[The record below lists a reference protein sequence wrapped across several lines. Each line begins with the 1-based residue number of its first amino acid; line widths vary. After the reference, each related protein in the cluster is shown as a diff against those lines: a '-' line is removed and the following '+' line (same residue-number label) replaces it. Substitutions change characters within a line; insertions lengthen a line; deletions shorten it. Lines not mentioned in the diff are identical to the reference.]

1 MSSIK
6 FGEIYFKKGSTR
18 GKSSRSSD
26 GHYVVVLGIDEK
38 ANTVLYQTLESGLD
52 KVFSFP
58 HALKPAF
65 IDVDAVSFLNY
76 RKYQNLLHK
85 DTCIMM
91 YYGVDIESLPVF
103 LSPRYKK
110 CGVLSEHNKKALMV
124 SLIPARRYR
133 LSNAESLLISHAYQN
148 LR

>member
-1 MSSIK
+1 MLPIK
-6 FGEIYFKKGSTR
+6 CGEIYFKKGSVR
-18 GKSSRSSD
+18 GKLSRSSD
-26 GHYVVVLGIDEK
+26 GHYVVVLGVDVK
-38 ANTVLYQTLESGLD
+38 FNVVLYQTLESGLD
-52 KVFSFP
+52 KVFTFP
-58 HALKPAF
+58 RASKPPF

-91 YYGVDIESLPVF
+91 HYGVDMESLPVF
-103 LSPRYKK
+103 LSPRYRK

-124 SLIPARRYR
+124 SLIPARMYK